1 MTVTTHWRYAERL
14 QARYPALR
22 VNPDALYVDEGQ
34 IVTSA
39 GSAAGL
45 DMLLHLVRRDHG
57 GAIANRVAQR
67 LVLPPHRDGGQAQ
80 FVPRPVA
87 PGGSDRL
94 AKLIDWMRAHAAEPH
109 TLASLA
115 AQAAMSTRTLQRQF
129 ADATGMSPLMWLIR
143 ERVNLA
149 KDMLET
155 HPALSL
161 AQIAARS
168 GFGSE
173 ESLRRHF
180 RRVAATS
187 PAAYRRGMD
196 RGDRAPGLERGAPCR
211 SGARPQHHDAR
222 RVLHILEKRRI
233 DDLHVGLLRRRV
245 AQHRPVACRDE
256 EADVR
261 DVEAVRLRVDA
272 DVIAGPKPADDIVV
286 DEFARDMSDVPPDD
300 RQSRHVRAA
309 VGFPVELLRDRDGAG
324 AERGCHVIGQH
335 HRPVGPVRE
344 EMAAVL
350 EVDVAVHVARP
361 DETIGVV
368 DFVAAFLAAST

>member
-1 MTVTTHWRYAERL
+1 MQNHLVVALAYDRLCTFEFGCVVELFALERPELGVDWYRFAVCASEPGPVRAAGGITVAAPYRLATLDRADTIVIPGWRDPDELPPEPLLKKLRAAHRRGARLCSICSGVFVLAAAGVLDGLTVTTHWRYAERL

-87 PGGSDRL
+87 PGGGDRL

-129 ADATGMSPLMWLIR
+129 ADATGMSPLTWLIR

-187 PAAYRRGMD
+187 PTAYRRGMD
-196 RGDRAPGLERGAPCR
+196 RGV
-211 SGARPQHHDAR
+211 RPTDA
-222 RVLHILEKRRI
+222 
-233 DDLHVGLLRRRV
+233 
-245 AQHRPVACRDE
+245 
-256 EADVR
+256 
-261 DVEAVRLRVDA
+261 
-272 DVIAGPKPADDIVV
+272 
-286 DEFARDMSDVPPDD
+286 
-300 RQSRHVRAA
+300 
-309 VGFPVELLRDRDGAG
+309 
-324 AERGCHVIGQH
+324 
-335 HRPVGPVRE
+335 
-344 EMAAVL
+344 
-350 EVDVAVHVARP
+350 
-361 DETIGVV
+361 
-368 DFVAAFLAAST
+368 

>member
-1 MTVTTHWRYAERL
+1 MQNHLVVALAYDRLCTFEFGCVVELFALERPELGVDWYRFAVCASEPGPVRAAGGITVAAPYRLATLDRADTIVIPGWRDPDERPPEPLLKKLRAAHRRGARLCSICSGVFVLAAAGVLDGLTVTTHWRYAERL

-87 PGGSDRL
+87 PGGGDRL

-129 ADATGMSPLMWLIR
+129 ADATGMSPLTWLIR

-196 RGDRAPGLERGAPCR
+196 RGV
-211 SGARPQHHDAR
+211 RPTDA
-222 RVLHILEKRRI
+222 
-233 DDLHVGLLRRRV
+233 
-245 AQHRPVACRDE
+245 
-256 EADVR
+256 
-261 DVEAVRLRVDA
+261 
-272 DVIAGPKPADDIVV
+272 
-286 DEFARDMSDVPPDD
+286 
-300 RQSRHVRAA
+300 
-309 VGFPVELLRDRDGAG
+309 
-324 AERGCHVIGQH
+324 
-335 HRPVGPVRE
+335 
-344 EMAAVL
+344 
-350 EVDVAVHVARP
+350 
-361 DETIGVV
+361 
-368 DFVAAFLAAST
+368 